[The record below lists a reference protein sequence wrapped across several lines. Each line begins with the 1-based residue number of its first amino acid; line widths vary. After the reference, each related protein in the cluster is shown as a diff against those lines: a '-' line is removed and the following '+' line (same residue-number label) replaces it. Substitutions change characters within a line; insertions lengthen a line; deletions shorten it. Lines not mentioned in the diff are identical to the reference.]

1 MKELSEMW
9 TLDPN
14 SNKVGAS
21 VQALHSHLSSSV
33 GCLPYLLL
41 LTWYFTSF
49 FWLLSQPSAYAKKF
63 LCLPSLLYIFTSIYL
78 YYISLNQFLQN
89 IHFQLYNLYT
99 VHIHEKKCPST
110 PYPVLQNSMSRAA
123 ESSGK
128 LRIICLH
135 TTFLSY

>member
-1 MKELSEMW
+1 MW

-33 GCLPYLLL
+33 GCLPYSLF

-49 FWLLSQPSAYAKKF
+49 FWLLSQPSAYAKQF
-63 LCLPSLLYIFTSIYL
+63 LCFPSLLYVFTSIYL
-78 YYISLNQFLQN
+78 YYISLNRFLQN

-99 VHIHEKKCPST
+99 QSIFVRKKCHST
-110 PYPVLQNSMSRAA
+110 PYPVLQNIMNRTV

-128 LRIICLH
+128 LRIIRLH
-135 TTFLSY
+135 TTFLSC